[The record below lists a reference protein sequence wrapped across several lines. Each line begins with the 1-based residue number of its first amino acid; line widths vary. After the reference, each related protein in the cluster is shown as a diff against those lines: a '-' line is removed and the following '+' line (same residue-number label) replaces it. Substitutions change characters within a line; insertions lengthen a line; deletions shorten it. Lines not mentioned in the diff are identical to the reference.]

1 MTVWVLALLLSAV
14 AACAD
19 VLGGTL
25 ILVRRWGT
33 TQIARITALGA
44 GFLLGATVL
53 DRLPDALTS
62 LPASGPLWVAGGYLG
77 MMWLERYSH
86 RAARPEPLGR
96 RVAGMPT
103 APALGGPV
111 EHASHLHPFPG
122 SMQAEPWGIPV
133 TTDWATLWALLIHTW
148 LDGAVIAGAFT
159 TSRAAGVLMFAA
171 IALHKLPEGLSMA
184 SVALAAGRSRWRAF
198 GATALLALSTLV
210 GAGVTL
216 WAGVY
221 EEHWVQAVT
230 ALASGSFLYVSAT
243 TLIPAV
249 KAADRRAILLVTAG
263 AGLFMV
269 SLWAVTAVGLH

>member
-25 ILVRRWGT
+25 VLVRRWGT

-62 LPASGPLWVAGGYLG
+62 LPVSGPLWVAGGYLG

-86 RAARPEPLGR
+86 RAVSPVSAGS
-96 RVAGMPT
+96 RVAGVSA
-103 APALGGPV
+103 APALDGPAV
-111 EHASHLHPFPG
+111 HAQHVHAVAGP
-122 SMQAEPWGIPV
+122 AIADTWGVP
-133 TTDWATLWALLIHTW
+133 TAADWATLWALLIHTW
-148 LDGAVIAGAFT
+148 LDGVVIAGAFT

-184 SVALAAGRSRWRAF
+184 SVALAAGRTRWRAF
-198 GATALLALSTLV
+198 GATALLALSTLG

-216 WAGVY
+216 WLGAY
-221 EEHWVQAVT
+221 EQHWVQAVT

-249 KAADRRAILLVTAG
+249 KAADRQAILLVTAG